1 MEWSLLQHSF
11 HCSASALLLLQY
23 RVDHRDAA
31 VGRLV
36 LLPPQC
42 IDACGCNPR
51 LSSPAAVKTKGTV
64 SHPSCP
70 QVSTARI
77 GANIAASLAISISKC
92 SQKKKNWTFCCTET
106 YNGSQ
111 YPGLALGTSE
121 SLSQRISVQMNGNGD
136 LPSSKKMLYL
146 FFIPFSAWTVPS
158 WFLARPCDRSTS
170 PSTK

>member
-1 MEWSLLQHSF
+1 MQSHMQRPYLIASELTMEWSLLQHSF

-92 SQKKKNWTFCCTET
+92 SQKKKTEHFVAQKHT
-106 YNGSQ
+106 T
-111 YPGLALGTSE
+111 GLNTLVSHWE
-121 SLSQRISVQMNGNGD
+121 RVN
-136 LPSSKKMLYL
+136 
-146 FFIPFSAWTVPS
+146 
-158 WFLARPCDRSTS
+158 RS
-170 PSTK
+170 PSVFPFK

>member
-1 MEWSLLQHSF
+1 MEWSLLQHGF

-92 SQKKKNWTFCCTET
+92 SKKKLNILLHRNIQRVSIPWSRTGNERIALPAYFRSNEWEWEW
-106 YNGSQ
+106 GSPQ
-111 YPGLALGTSE
+111 FK
-121 SLSQRISVQMNGNGD
+121 
-136 LPSSKKMLYL
+136 KKMLYL
-146 FFIPFSAWTVPS
+146 FLFHSVLGQCLLDS
-158 WFLARPCDRSTS
+158 
-170 PSTK
+170 